1 MISPSGVKCLNMSK
15 KTRPPAAKVHVLALR
30 VDMRS
35 SGLHVHGRVPVKGP
49 SGGGGGD
56 VPLCSADKHMKCCA
70 KGD

>member
-1 MISPSGVKCLNMSK
+1 MPEYVQKNTC
-15 KTRPPAAKVHVLALR
+15 PPAAKVHVLALH

-49 SGGGGGD
+49 SGGD
-56 VPLCSADKHMKCCA
+56 VPLCSADKHMKCFA